1 MVFGDASSSGLYLDI
16 GILAIVFCILLFAIA
31 GRLKVKKKMAEIEQ
45 KIASLAQFQSD
56 ISATFQEEVGILKE
70 MVLEKTN
77 PLISKVNELLKK
89 ADAMN
94 ERNKAIRRELEQ
106 EVGPLRAS
114 IDDTTAKFRSSNDAM
129 TKIVQQGKSEIEV
142 MTRDIDAFSE
152 EIKKMKDFIRERM
165 IDLEL

>member
-16 GILAIVFCILLFAIA
+16 GILAIVFCILLFEIT
-31 GRLKVKKKMAEIEQ
+31 GRLKAKKKMAEIEQ

-56 ISATFQEEVGILKE
+56 ISTTFHKEVGILKK

-94 ERNKAIRRELEQ
+94 EKNKAIRRELEQ

-114 IDDTTAKFRSSNDAM
+114 IDDTTAKFRSSND
-129 TKIVQQGKSEIEV
+129 TIRKIVQQSKNEIEV

-152 EIKKMKDFIRERM
+152 EIQKMKDFIRERM

>member
-16 GILAIVFCILLFAIA
+16 GILAIVFCILLFEIA
-31 GRLKVKKKMAEIEQ
+31 GRLKAKKKMAEIEQ

-77 PLISKVNELLKK
+77 PLVSKVNELVKK

-94 ERNKAIRRELEQ
+94 KRNKAIRRELEQ

-114 IDDTTAKFRSSNDAM
+114 IDDTSAKFRSSNDAM
-129 TKIVQQGKSEIEV
+129 RKIVQQGKSEIEV
-142 MTRDIDAFSE
+142 MTKDIDAFSE
-152 EIKKMKDFIRERM
+152 EIQKMKDFIRERM